1 MVVIVDSNSS
11 LDNDGLRM
19 VENRNQYQET
29 ITQVTDTLIKDRLEF
44 RRLLH
49 KYHLLDLI
57 NDQSECVEWFRQI
70 MLELAGWLGER
81 ERARAILQRFREEY
95 ERQREEQDRF
105 ERAVETGSLNPHIIK
120 KFRRFNL

>member
-1 MVVIVDSNSS
+1 MDI
-11 LDNDGLRM
+11 
-19 VENRNQYQET
+19 
-29 ITQVTDTLIKDRLEF
+29 LIKDRLEF
-44 RRLLH
+44 RRLLQ

-57 NDQSECVEWFRQI
+57 GDSNESIEWFRQI

-95 ERQREEQDRF
+95 ERQREEQEKF
-105 ERAVETGSLNPHIIK
+105 ERVVATGSLNPHIIK